1 MPFVRLSKLALVAG
15 LAIFALMVTLNNVT
29 DYGSNEAFVR
39 HVLAMDSIFPE
50 STLRW
55 RAVTDPGLQT
65 AAYWGIIATEGLP
78 GFLFTIPAVQ
88 MAARLR
94 EPRVEFRASLRW
106 VAAGTGLAFLLWF
119 VGFMV
124 VGGEWFL
131 MWQSST
137 WNGQEGAFRFY
148 VTVLAAAVYVMLE
161 TDEP

>member
-1 MPFVRLSKLALVAG
+1 MPVIRLSKLVLVAG
-15 LAIFALMVTLNNVT
+15 LALFALLVTLNNIT

-39 HVLAMDSIFPE
+39 HVLAMDTVFPE
-50 STLRW
+50 STQRW
-55 RAVTDPGLQT
+55 RAVTGPSLQT
-65 AAYWGIIATEGLP
+65 AAYWGIIAAEGLT
-78 GFLFTIPAVQ
+78 GLLFTITAVQ
-88 MAARLR
+88 MTARLR
-94 EPRVEFRASLRW
+94 APTPLFRASLRW
-106 VAAGTGLAFLLWF
+106 VAAGTALAFLLWF

-148 VTVLAAAVYVMLE
+148 VTVLAAAVYVMLD